1 MKHLIFLILIMFNST
16 LCLAQEKSSNNPF
29 DLLSMEVEGH
39 TIKPT
44 ILNSGQN
51 FFVLEKGVYL
61 SKLSY
66 MYLYRFVPQA
76 QKKIDDKKKEL
87 DTFYLG
93 KIAELNKTH
102 AIEVQNLENTNTSLI
117 KELAYYKTDSQ
128 ISEEE
133 YTNRVHKYKVAL
145 IISGAV
151 ILSSSAI
158 ILLK

>member
-1 MKHLIFLILIMFNST
+1 MKYLIFVILIMFNST
-16 LCLAQEKSSNNPF
+16 LCLAQEKSNNPF
-29 DLLSMEVEGH
+29 DLLSIEVEGH
-39 TIKPT
+39 KIEPT

-76 QKKIDDKKKEL
+76 QKKIDNKKKEL

-93 KIAELNKTH
+93 KIAELNKSH
-102 AIEVQNLENTNTSLI
+102 EIEIGHLEVTNANLIT
-117 KELAYYKTDSQ
+117 ELAYYKTDSQ

-133 YTNRVHKYKVAL
+133 YNDRVRKYKVAL
-145 IISGAV
+145 IVSGAV
-151 ILSSSAI
+151 ILSSSFI
-158 ILLK
+158 ILFR